1 VRGLAA
7 PLTLVLVRGR
17 RRPGRWL
24 AAGLGLALATGF
36 ACGVAGEATISG
48 DQAAQAVLHDAPALS
63 RTVRLT
69 AWAGGGLAGKLGA
82 CTRSACPVLRTTSLA
97 RANLSA
103 YGVHLRVAGAAN
115 LVSAVPL
122 GFAPGAGGGPPV
134 VLAGDPGGLDRIPGL
149 SGVYRTESWLSVL
162 SLARLDS
169 WQLGAVE
176 ARLQRVQVGLPAN
189 GPFVLSAPFDLLDRA
204 RAQAAAALRR
214 LLLAGGG
221 GLAALA
227 VFIVLAAFALRH
239 ERQADV
245 RRLATAGAR
254 TSQRAVFALGEA
266 AALTA
271 PGLLLGAALGLATA
285 AVLAASAQL
294 PVGAVLTRSLLTLT
308 GLAILAGGWV
318 VATALVSLVLLLPSA
333 RIADVLAAAAAAAL
347 ALTLTRGGGD
357 AGPLPVLLA
366 PLACVSA
373 GVVVYRIAVAGLRGL
388 ERLSRDGPPILRLAL
403 IGLARAPAA
412 PALAIAFIAVST
424 GLGGFALGYRATLA
438 RGQADAAADRVPLDA
453 LVAPGA
459 SYGPRSSARR

>member
-308 GLAILAGGWV
+308 GLAILAGVW